1 MNLRFRLNLLITVIL
16 MIFLFSMGY
25 TIMKGSKESIQEGV
39 ESANRVTM
47 QLLDTVIISS
57 SQNPEWGYTH
67 DVLKKFLEDL
77 GHVRSS
83 DIYLYSL
90 QGEILYHSPPSK
102 YRADDPPPPRW
113 FKNSLTPK
121 EQIDIRPIRYGKL
134 IVKTNPSGA
143 IKESWAKMYYFLW
156 IAVIFF
162 ILLNIVVYWML
173 GFWLKPLETMIQAI
187 NKMDEGD
194 FAARLPSFKVPEF
207 ASIATNFNRMGN
219 SLQSKVRENQRLAL
233 IAQQTADAIV
243 IHDLQS
249 KISFWNAS
257 AEKIFGYTSAEILGK
272 SAYVLTSKEFEDEL
286 RKNFQLIHKGKNSH
300 NIETQRIKKNGE
312 MIDVAMSSSPLIDPI
327 TKEIIGNICSM
338 RDISEKKIAEE
349 SKLKLEENRK
359 FTQLIQSHIEEERRS
374 LARELHDE
382 LGQYVSAIKI
392 FAANISNKA
401 KKISPEIEKNAD
413 SVISAANQIYD
424 GMHSI
429 IKQLRPGSLD
439 NLGLAETLKDT
450 VNTWQKQYQDLKI
463 HLTIKG
469 NIDHLN
475 ETLNINI
482 YRIIQEA
489 MNNVLKHSKA
499 KTIKID
505 LILNKKGYLDLSFS
519 DDGLGMDLSKIDQ
532 TKNFGILGM
541 QERMQSLNG
550 SFELISKK
558 NMGTQILIS
567 VPILKKDMV

>member
-1 MNLRFRLNLLITVIL
+1 MNLRVRLNLLITVIL
-16 MIFLFSMGY
+16 LIFFVSMGY

-57 SQNPEWGYTH
+57 AQNPEWGYTH
-67 DVLKKFLEDL
+67 DVLKRFLEEL

-83 DIYLYSL
+83 DIYLYTL
-90 QGEILYHSPPSK
+90 QGELLYRSPPSK
-102 YRADDPPPPRW
+102 YRSDDSPPPKW
-113 FKNSLTPK
+113 FENSLKPK
-121 EQIDIRPIRYGKL
+121 EEIDSRTIRFGKL
-134 IVKTNPSGA
+134 IVKTNPTGA
-143 IKESWAKMYYFLW
+143 IRESWSKMHHFFW
-156 IAVIFF
+156 IAFIFF
-162 ILLNIVVYWML
+162 VFLNILVYWML
-173 GFWLKPLETMIQAI
+173 GFWLRPLKPMVDAI
-187 NKMDEGD
+187 NKMGEGD
-194 FAARLPSFKVPEF
+194 FSARLPNFNLPEF
-207 ASIATNFNRMGN
+207 AAIATNFNRMGN
-219 SLQSKVRENQRLAL
+219 SLQSNIRENQRLAL

-257 AEKIFGYTSAEILGK
+257 AEKIFGYTS
-272 SAYVLTSKEFEDEL
+272 KENEL
-286 RKNFQLIHKGKNSH
+286 RKNFQLIHKGKNIL

-312 MIDVAMSSSPLIDPI
+312 IVDVAISSSPLVDPI
-327 TKEIIGNICSM
+327 THEIIGDICSM

-359 FTQLIQSHIEEERRS
+359 FTQLIQSHIEDERRS

-392 FAANISNKA
+392 FASNISNKA
-401 KKISPEIEKNAD
+401 KKLSPEIEKNAD

-429 IKQLRPGSLD
+429 IKQLRPSSLD

-450 VNTWQKQYQDLKI
+450 VNTWQKQYQDLEI
-463 HLTIKG
+463 HLSIKG
-469 NIDHLN
+469 DLSHLN

-499 KTIKID
+499 KVIKIN
-505 LILNKKGYLDLSFS
+505 LVLNKKGLLELNFS
-519 DDGLGMDLSKIDQ
+519 DDGQGMDLKKVDQ

-541 QERMQSLNG
+541 QERIQSLNG

-558 NMGTQILIS
+558 NQGTQILIS
-567 VPILKKDMV
+567 VPT

>member
-1 MNLRFRLNLLITVIL
+1 MNLRVRLNLLITVIL
-16 MIFLFSMGY
+16 LIFLVSVGY

-57 SQNPEWGYTH
+57 AQNPEWGYTH
-67 DVLKKFLEDL
+67 DVLKKFLEEL

-83 DIYLYSL
+83 DIYLYTL
-90 QGEILYHSPPSK
+90 QGELLYRSPPSK
-102 YRADDPPPPRW
+102 YRSDDSPPPKW
-113 FKNSLTPK
+113 FENSLKPK
-121 EQIDIRPIRYGKL
+121 EQIDSRTIRFGKL
-134 IVKTNPSGA
+134 IVKTNPTGA
-143 IKESWAKMYYFLW
+143 VRESWAKMNHFFW
-156 IAVIFF
+156 IAFIFF
-162 ILLNIVVYWML
+162 IFLNILVYKML
-173 GFWLKPLETMIQAI
+173 GFWLRPLEPMVEAI
-187 NKMDEGD
+187 NKMGAGD
-194 FAARLPSFKVPEF
+194 LEARLPNFNLPEF
-207 ASIATNFNRMGN
+207 ATIATNFNRMGD
-219 SLQSKVRENQRLAL
+219 SLQASIRENQRLAL

-249 KISFWNAS
+249 NISFWNAS
-257 AEKIFGYTSAEILGK
+257 AEKIFGYSSKEILGK
-272 SAYVLTSKEFEDEL
+272 PAYILSSKLDEKDL
-286 RKNFQLIHKGKNSH
+286 KKSFQLIHQGKYIH

-312 MIDVAMSSSPLIDPI
+312 VVNVALSASPLKDPI
-327 TKEIIGNICSM
+327 TNKIIGDICSM

-359 FTQLIQSHIEEERRS
+359 LTQLIQSHIEDERRS

-401 KKISPEIEKNAD
+401 KKLSPEIEKNAE

-463 HLTIKG
+463 HLSITG
-469 NIDHLN
+469 DLHQLN

-499 KTIKID
+499 KSIEIH
-505 LILNKKGYLDLSFS
+505 LAINKKGFLELNFS
-519 DDGLGMDLSKIDQ
+519 DDGKGMDLKKIDK

-541 QERMQSLNG
+541 QERIQSLHG
-550 SFELISKK
+550 
-558 NMGTQILIS
+558 
-567 VPILKKDMV
+567 

>member
-1 MNLRFRLNLLITVIL
+1 MNLRVRLNLLITVIL
-16 MIFLFSMGY
+16 LIFFVSMGY

-57 SQNPEWGYTH
+57 AQNPEWGYTH
-67 DVLKKFLEDL
+67 DVLKKFLEEL

-83 DIYLYSL
+83 DIYLYTL
-90 QGEILYHSPPSK
+90 QGELLYRSPPSK
-102 YRADDPPPPRW
+102 YRSDDSPPPKW
-113 FKNSLTPK
+113 FENSLKPK
-121 EQIDIRPIRYGKL
+121 EQIDSRTIRFGKL
-134 IVKTNPSGA
+134 IVKTNPTGA
-143 IKESWAKMYYFLW
+143 IRESWAKMNHFFW
-156 IAVIFF
+156 IAFIFF
-162 ILLNIVVYWML
+162 IFLNILVYKML
-173 GFWLKPLETMIQAI
+173 GFWLRPLEPMVEAI
-187 NKMDEGD
+187 NKMGAGD
-194 FAARLPSFKVPEF
+194 FEARLPNFNLPEF
-207 ASIATNFNRMGN
+207 ATIATNFNRMGD
-219 SLQSKVRENQRLAL
+219 SLQASIRENQRLAL

-249 KISFWNAS
+249 NISFWNTS
-257 AEKIFGYTSAEILGK
+257 AEKIFGYSSKEILGK
-272 SAYVLTSKEFEDEL
+272 PAYILSSKADEKDL
-286 RKNFQLIHKGKNSH
+286 KKSFQLIHQGKYIH

-312 MIDVAMSSSPLIDPI
+312 VVNVALSASPLIDPI
-327 TKEIIGNICSM
+327 TNKIIGDICSM
-338 RDISEKKIAEE
+338 RDISEKKFAEE

-359 FTQLIQSHIEEERRS
+359 FTQLIQSHIEDERRS

-401 KKISPEIEKNAD
+401 KKLSPEIEKNAE

-463 HLTIKG
+463 HLSITG
-469 NIDHLN
+469 DLHQLN

-499 KTIKID
+499 KSIEIH
-505 LILNKKGYLDLSFS
+505 LAINKKGFLELNFS
-519 DDGLGMDLSKIDQ
+519 DDGKGMDLKKIDK

-541 QERMQSLNG
+541 QERIQSLHG

-558 NMGTQILIS
+558 NQGTQILIS
-567 VPILKKDMV
+567 IPTS

>member
-1 MNLRFRLNLLITVIL
+1 
-16 MIFLFSMGY
+16 
-25 TIMKGSKESIQEGV
+25 MKGSKESIQEGV

-57 SQNPEWGYTH
+57 AQNPEWGYTH
-67 DVLKKFLEDL
+67 DVLKRFLEEL

-83 DIYLYSL
+83 DIYLYTL
-90 QGEILYHSPPSK
+90 QGELLYRSPPSK
-102 YRADDPPPPRW
+102 YRSDDSPPPKW
-113 FKNSLTPK
+113 FENSLTPK
-121 EQIDIRPIRYGKL
+121 EQIDTRAIRFGKL
-134 IVKTNPSGA
+134 IVKTNPTGA
-143 IKESWAKMYYFLW
+143 IRESWSKMHHFFW
-156 IAVIFF
+156 IAFVFF
-162 ILLNIVVYWML
+162 VFLNILVYWML
-173 GFWLKPLETMIQAI
+173 GFWLRPLKPMVDAI
-187 NKMDEGD
+187 NKMGEGD
-194 FAARLPSFKVPEF
+194 FSARLPNFNLPEF
-207 ASIATNFNRMGN
+207 AAIATNFNRMGN
-219 SLQSKVRENQRLAL
+219 SLQSNIRENQRLAL

-249 KISFWNAS
+249 KISFWNTS
-257 AEKIFGYTSAEILGK
+257 AEKIFGYTSKEILGK
-272 SAYVLTSKEFEDEL
+272 SAYVLTAKAQESEL
-286 RKNFQLIHKGKNSH
+286 RKNFQLIHKGKNIH

-312 MIDVAMSSSPLIDPI
+312 IVDVAISSSPLVDPI
-327 TKEIIGNICSM
+327 TQEIIGDICSM

-359 FTQLIQSHIEEERRS
+359 FTQLIQSHIEDERRS

-392 FAANISNKA
+392 FASNISNKA
-401 KKISPEIEKNAD
+401 KNLSPEIEKNAD

-429 IKQLRPGSLD
+429 IKQLRPSALD

-450 VNTWQKQYQDLKI
+450 VNTWQKQYQDLEI
-463 HLTIKG
+463 HLSIKG
-469 NIDHLN
+469 DLSHLN

-499 KTIKID
+499 KVIKIN
-505 LILNKKGYLDLSFS
+505 LVLNKKGLLELNFS
-519 DDGLGMDLSKIDQ
+519 DDGQGMDFKKVDQ

-541 QERMQSLNG
+541 QERIQSLNG

-558 NMGTQILIS
+558 NQGTQILIS
-567 VPILKKDMV
+567 VPA

>member
-1 MNLRFRLNLLITVIL
+1 MNLRVRLNLLITVIL
-16 MIFLFSMGY
+16 LIFFVSIGY
-25 TIMKGSKESIQEGV
+25 AIMKGSKESIQEGV

-57 SQNPEWGYTH
+57 AQNPEWGYTH
-67 DVLKKFLEDL
+67 DVLKKFLEEL

-83 DIYLYSL
+83 DIYLYTL
-90 QGEILYHSPPSK
+90 QGDLLYRSPPSK
-102 YRADDPPPPRW
+102 YRSDDAPPPKW
-113 FKNSLTPK
+113 FEHSLAPK
-121 EQIDIRPIRYGKL
+121 EQIDTRVIRFGKL
-134 IVKTNPSGA
+134 IVKTNPTGA
-143 IKESWAKMYYFLW
+143 IKESWSKIYYFFW
-156 IAVIFF
+156 IAFIFF
-162 ILLNIVVYWML
+162 ILLNILVYWML
-173 GFWLKPLETMIQAI
+173 GFWLRPLAPMVEAI
-187 NKMDEGD
+187 NKMGEGN
-194 FAARLPSFKVPEF
+194 FEARLPNFNLPEF
-207 ASIATNFNRMGN
+207 AAIATNFNRMGD
-219 SLQSKVRENQRLAL
+219 SLQAKIRENQRLAL

-243 IHDLQS
+243 IHDLQA

-257 AEKIFGYTSAEILGK
+257 AEKIFGYSSNEILGK
-272 SAYVLTSKEFEDEL
+272 SAYVLTSKADENEL
-286 RKNFQLIHKGKNSH
+286 RKSFQLIHKGKNIH
-300 NIETQRIKKNGE
+300 NIEAQRIKKNGE
-312 MIDVAMSSSPLIDPI
+312 LVDVAISSSPLIDPI
-327 TKEIIGNICSM
+327 TNEIIGDIFSM

-359 FTQLIQSHIEEERRS
+359 FTQLIQSHIEDERRS

-392 FAANISNKA
+392 FASNISNKA
-401 KKISPEIEKNAD
+401 KKLSPEIEKNAE

-429 IKQLRPGSLD
+429 IKQLRPSSLD

-463 HLTIKG
+463 DLSIKG
-469 NIDHLN
+469 DLQHLN

-499 KTIKID
+499 KSIEISLT
-505 LILNKKGYLDLSFS
+505 LNKKGFLELNFS
-519 DDGLGMDLSKIDQ
+519 DDGKGMDLKKVDQ
-532 TKNFGILGM
+532 TKSFGILGM
-541 QERMQSLNG
+541 QERIQSLHG

-558 NMGTQILIS
+558 NQGTQILIS
-567 VPILKKDMV
+567 VPIS

>member
-1 MNLRFRLNLLITVIL
+1 MNLRVRLNLLITVIL
-16 MIFLFSMGY
+16 LIFFVSMGY

-57 SQNPEWGYTH
+57 AQNPEWGYTH
-67 DVLKKFLEDL
+67 DVLKRFLEEL

-83 DIYLYSL
+83 DIYLYTL
-90 QGEILYHSPPSK
+90 QGELLYRSPPSK
-102 YRADDPPPPRW
+102 YRSDDSPPPKW
-113 FKNSLTPK
+113 FENSLKPK
-121 EQIDIRPIRYGKL
+121 EEIDSRTIRFGKL
-134 IVKTNPSGA
+134 IVKTNPTGA
-143 IKESWAKMYYFLW
+143 IKESWSKMHHFFW
-156 IAVIFF
+156 IAFIFF
-162 ILLNIVVYWML
+162 VFLNILVYWML
-173 GFWLKPLETMIQAI
+173 GFWLRPLKPMVDAI
-187 NKMDEGD
+187 NKMGEGD
-194 FAARLPSFKVPEF
+194 FSARLPHFNLPEF
-207 ASIATNFNRMGN
+207 AAIATNFNRMGN
-219 SLQSKVRENQRLAL
+219 SLQSNIRENQRLAL

-257 AEKIFGYTSAEILGK
+257 AERIFGYTSKEILGK
-272 SAYVLTSKEFEDEL
+272 SAFVLTVKAYESEL
-286 RKNFQLIHKGKNSH
+286 RKNFQLIHKGKNIH

-312 MIDVAMSSSPLIDPI
+312 IIDVAISASPLVDPI
-327 TKEIIGNICSM
+327 TNEIIGDICSM

-359 FTQLIQSHIEEERRS
+359 FTQLIQSHIEDERRS

-392 FAANISNKA
+392 FASNISNKA
-401 KKISPEIEKNAD
+401 KKLSPEIAKNAD

-429 IKQLRPGSLD
+429 IKQLRPSSLD

-463 HLTIKG
+463 HLSIKG
-469 NIDHLN
+469 DLSHLN

-499 KTIKID
+499 KAVEIS
-505 LILNKKGYLDLSFS
+505 LVLNKKGLLELNFS
-519 DDGLGMDLSKIDQ
+519 DDGQGMDLKKVDQ

-541 QERMQSLNG
+541 QERIQSLNG
-550 SFELISKK
+550 SFELISKNK
-558 NMGTQILIS
+558 QGTQILIS
-567 VPILKKDMV
+567 VPT

>member
-1 MNLRFRLNLLITVIL
+1 MNLRVRLNLLITLIL
-16 MIFLFSMGY
+16 LIFFVSMGY
-25 TIMKGSKESIQEGV
+25 TIMKGSKESIHEGV

-57 SQNPEWGYTH
+57 AQNPEWGYTH
-67 DVLKKFLEDL
+67 EVLKRFLEEL

-83 DIYLYSL
+83 DIYLYTL
-90 QGEILYHSPPSK
+90 QGELLYRSPPSK
-102 YRADDPPPPRW
+102 YRSDDSPPPKW
-113 FKNSLTPK
+113 FENSLTPK
-121 EQIDIRPIRYGKL
+121 EQIDTRAIRFGKL
-134 IVKTNPSGA
+134 IVKTNPTGA
-143 IKESWAKMYYFLW
+143 IRESWSKMHHFFW
-156 IAVIFF
+156 IAFVFF
-162 ILLNIVVYWML
+162 VFLNILVYWML
-173 GFWLKPLETMIQAI
+173 GFWLRPLKPMVDAI
-187 NKMDEGD
+187 NKMGEGD
-194 FAARLPSFKVPEF
+194 FSARLPNFNLPEF
-207 ASIATNFNRMGN
+207 AAIATNFNRMGN
-219 SLQSKVRENQRLAL
+219 SLQSNIRENQRLAL

-249 KISFWNAS
+249 KISFCNAS
-257 AEKIFGYTSAEILGK
+257 AEKIFGYTSKEILGK
-272 SAYVLTSKEFEDEL
+272 SAYVLTAKAQESEL
-286 RKNFQLIHKGKNSH
+286 RKNFQLIHKGKNIH

-312 MIDVAMSSSPLIDPI
+312 IVDVAISSSPLVDPI
-327 TKEIIGNICSM
+327 THEIIGDICSM

-359 FTQLIQSHIEEERRS
+359 FTQLIQSHIEDERRS

-392 FAANISNKA
+392 FASNISNKA
-401 KKISPEIEKNAD
+401 KKLSPEIEKNAD

-429 IKQLRPGSLD
+429 IKQLRPSSLD

-450 VNTWQKQYQDLKI
+450 VNTWQKQYQDLEI
-463 HLTIKG
+463 HLSIKG
-469 NIDHLN
+469 DLSHLN

-499 KTIKID
+499 KAIKIN
-505 LILNKKGYLDLSFS
+505 LVLNKKGLLELNFS
-519 DDGLGMDLSKIDQ
+519 DDGQGMDLKKVDQ

-541 QERMQSLNG
+541 QERIQSLNG

-558 NMGTQILIS
+558 NQGTQILIS
-567 VPILKKDMV
+567 VPT

>member
-1 MNLRFRLNLLITVIL
+1 MNLRVRLNLLITLIL
-16 MIFLFSMGY
+16 LIFFVSMGY

-57 SQNPEWGYTH
+57 AQNPEWGYTH
-67 DVLKKFLEDL
+67 DVLKRFLEEL

-83 DIYLYSL
+83 DIYLYTL
-90 QGEILYHSPPSK
+90 QGELLYRSPPSK
-102 YRADDPPPPRW
+102 YRSDDSPPPKW
-113 FKNSLTPK
+113 FENSLTPK
-121 EQIDIRPIRYGKL
+121 EQIDTRAIRFGKL
-134 IVKTNPSGA
+134 IVKTNPTGA
-143 IKESWAKMYYFLW
+143 IRESWSKMHHFFW
-156 IAVIFF
+156 IAFVFF
-162 ILLNIVVYWML
+162 VFLNILVYWML
-173 GFWLKPLETMIQAI
+173 GFWLRPLKPMVDAI
-187 NKMDEGD
+187 NKMGEGD
-194 FAARLPSFKVPEF
+194 FSARLPNFNLPEF
-207 ASIATNFNRMGN
+207 AAIATNFNRMGN
-219 SLQSKVRENQRLAL
+219 SLQSNIRENQRLAL

-257 AEKIFGYTSAEILGK
+257 AEKIFGYTSKEILGK
-272 SAYVLTSKEFEDEL
+272 SAYVLAAKAQENEL
-286 RKNFQLIHKGKNSH
+286 RKNFQLIHKGKNIH

-312 MIDVAMSSSPLIDPI
+312 IVDVAISSSPLVDPI
-327 TKEIIGNICSM
+327 THEIIGDICSM

-359 FTQLIQSHIEEERRS
+359 FTQLIQSHIEDERRS

-392 FAANISNKA
+392 FASNISNKA
-401 KKISPEIEKNAD
+401 KKLSPEIEKNAD

-429 IKQLRPGSLD
+429 IKQLRPSSLD

-450 VNTWQKQYQDLKI
+450 VNTWQKQYQDLEI
-463 HLTIKG
+463 HLSIKG
-469 NIDHLN
+469 DLSHLN

-499 KTIKID
+499 KVIKIN
-505 LILNKKGYLDLSFS
+505 LGLNKKGLLELNFS
-519 DDGLGMDLSKIDQ
+519 DDGQGMDLKKVDQ

-541 QERMQSLNG
+541 QERIQSLNG

-558 NMGTQILIS
+558 NQGTQILIS
-567 VPILKKDMV
+567 VPT

>member
-1 MNLRFRLNLLITVIL
+1 
-16 MIFLFSMGY
+16 S
-25 TIMKGSKESIQEGV
+25 
-39 ESANRVTM
+39 
-47 QLLDTVIISS
+47 
-57 SQNPEWGYTH
+57 
-67 DVLKKFLEDL
+67 LK
-77 GHVRSS
+77 
-83 DIYLYSL
+83 
-90 QGEILYHSPPSK
+90 
-102 YRADDPPPPRW
+102 
-113 FKNSLTPK
+113 PK
-121 EQIDIRPIRYGKL
+121 EEIDSRTIRFGKL
-134 IVKTNPSGA
+134 IVKTNPTGA
-143 IKESWAKMYYFLW
+143 IRESWSKMHHFFW
-156 IAVIFF
+156 IAFIFF
-162 ILLNIVVYWML
+162 VFLNILVYWML
-173 GFWLKPLETMIQAI
+173 GFWLRPLKPMVDAI
-187 NKMDEGD
+187 NKMGEGD
-194 FAARLPSFKVPEF
+194 FSARLPHFNLPEF
-207 ASIATNFNRMGN
+207 AAIATNFNRMGN
-219 SLQSKVRENQRLAL
+219 SLQSNIRENQRLAL

-257 AEKIFGYTSAEILGK
+257 AERIFGYTSKEILGK
-272 SAYVLTSKEFEDEL
+272 SAFVLTVKAYESEL
-286 RKNFQLIHKGKNSH
+286 RKNFQLIHKGKNIH

-312 MIDVAMSSSPLIDPI
+312 IIDVAISASPLVDPI
-327 TKEIIGNICSM
+327 TNEIIGDICSM

-359 FTQLIQSHIEEERRS
+359 FTQLIQSHIEDERRS

-392 FAANISNKA
+392 FASNISNKA
-401 KKISPEIEKNAD
+401 KKLSPEIAKNAD

-429 IKQLRPGSLD
+429 IKQLRPSSLD

-463 HLTIKG
+463 HLSIKG
-469 NIDHLN
+469 DLSHLN

-499 KTIKID
+499 KVVEIS
-505 LILNKKGYLDLSFS
+505 LVLNKKGLLELNFS
-519 DDGLGMDLSKIDQ
+519 DDGQGMDLKKVDQ

-541 QERMQSLNG
+541 QERIQSLNG

-558 NMGTQILIS
+558 KQGTQILIS
-567 VPILKKDMV
+567 VPT

>member
-1 MNLRFRLNLLITVIL
+1 MNLRVRLNLLITVIL
-16 MIFLFSMGY
+16 LIFFVSMGY

-57 SQNPEWGYTH
+57 AQNPEWGYTH
-67 DVLKKFLEDL
+67 DVLKRFLEEL

-83 DIYLYSL
+83 DIYLYTL
-90 QGEILYHSPPSK
+90 QGELLYRSPPSK
-102 YRADDPPPPRW
+102 YRSDDSPPPKW
-113 FKNSLTPK
+113 FENSLKPK
-121 EQIDIRPIRYGKL
+121 EEIDSRTIRFGKL
-134 IVKTNPSGA
+134 IVKTNPTGA
-143 IKESWAKMYYFLW
+143 IRESWSKMHHFFW
-156 IAVIFF
+156 IAFIFF
-162 ILLNIVVYWML
+162 VFLNILVYWML
-173 GFWLKPLETMIQAI
+173 GFWLRPLKPMVDAI
-187 NKMDEGD
+187 NKMGEGD
-194 FAARLPSFKVPEF
+194 FSARLPNFNLPEF
-207 ASIATNFNRMGN
+207 AAIATNFNRMGN
-219 SLQSKVRENQRLAL
+219 SLQSNIRENQRLAL

-257 AEKIFGYTSAEILGK
+257 AEKIFGYTSKEILGK
-272 SAYVLTSKEFEDEL
+272 SAYVLAAKAQENEL
-286 RKNFQLIHKGKNSH
+286 RKNFQLIHKGKNIH

-312 MIDVAMSSSPLIDPI
+312 IVDVAISSSPLVDPI
-327 TKEIIGNICSM
+327 THEIIGDICSM

-359 FTQLIQSHIEEERRS
+359 FTQLIQSHIEDERRS

-392 FAANISNKA
+392 FASNISNKA
-401 KKISPEIEKNAD
+401 KKLSPEIEKNAD

-429 IKQLRPGSLD
+429 IKQLRPSSLD

-450 VNTWQKQYQDLKI
+450 VNTWQKQYQDLEI
-463 HLTIKG
+463 HLSIKG
-469 NIDHLN
+469 DLSHLN

-499 KTIKID
+499 KVIKIN
-505 LILNKKGYLDLSFS
+505 LVLNKKGLLELNFS
-519 DDGLGMDLSKIDQ
+519 DDGQGMDLKKVDQ

-541 QERMQSLNG
+541 QERIQSLNG

-558 NMGTQILIS
+558 NQGTQILIS
-567 VPILKKDMV
+567 VPT

>member
-1 MNLRFRLNLLITVIL
+1 MNLRVRLNLLITVIL
-16 MIFLFSMGY
+16 LIFFVSMGY

-57 SQNPEWGYTH
+57 AQNPEWGYTH
-67 DVLKKFLEDL
+67 EVLKRFLEEL

-83 DIYLYSL
+83 DIYLYTL
-90 QGEILYHSPPSK
+90 QGELLYRSPPSK
-102 YRADDPPPPRW
+102 YRSDDSPPPKW
-113 FKNSLTPK
+113 FENSLTPK
-121 EQIDIRPIRYGKL
+121 EQIDTRAIRFGKL
-134 IVKTNPSGA
+134 IVKTNPTGA
-143 IKESWAKMYYFLW
+143 IRESWSKMHHFFW
-156 IAVIFF
+156 IAFVFF
-162 ILLNIVVYWML
+162 VFLNILVYWML
-173 GFWLKPLETMIQAI
+173 GFWLRPLKPMVDAI
-187 NKMDEGD
+187 NKMGEGD
-194 FAARLPSFKVPEF
+194 FSARLPNFNLPEF
-207 ASIATNFNRMGN
+207 AAIATNFNRMGN
-219 SLQSKVRENQRLAL
+219 SLQSNIRENQRLAL

-257 AEKIFGYTSAEILGK
+257 AEKIFGYKSKEILGK
-272 SAYVLTSKEFEDEL
+272 SAYVLTAKAQESEL
-286 RKNFQLIHKGKNSH
+286 RKNFQLIHKGKNIH

-312 MIDVAMSSSPLIDPI
+312 IVDVAISSSPLVDPI
-327 TKEIIGNICSM
+327 THEIIGDICSM

-359 FTQLIQSHIEEERRS
+359 FTQLIQSHIDDERRS

-392 FAANISNKA
+392 FASNISNKA
-401 KKISPEIEKNAD
+401 KKLSPEIEKNAD

-429 IKQLRPGSLD
+429 IKQLRPSSLD

-450 VNTWQKQYQDLKI
+450 VNTWQKQYQDLEI
-463 HLTIKG
+463 HLSIKG
-469 NIDHLN
+469 DLSHLN

-499 KTIKID
+499 KVIKIN
-505 LILNKKGYLDLSFS
+505 LILNKKGLLELNFS
-519 DDGLGMDLSKIDQ
+519 DDGQGMDLKKVDQ

-541 QERMQSLNG
+541 QERIQSLNG

-558 NMGTQILIS
+558 NQGTQILIS
-567 VPILKKDMV
+567 VPT

>member
-1 MNLRFRLNLLITVIL
+1 MNLRVRLNLLITVIL
-16 MIFLFSMGY
+16 LIFFVSMGF
-25 TIMKGSKESIQEGV
+25 TLMKGSKESIQEGV

-57 SQNPEWGYTH
+57 AQNPEWGYTH
-67 DVLKKFLEDL
+67 DVLKRFLEEL

-90 QGEILYHSPPSK
+90 QGELLYRSPPSK
-102 YRADDPPPPRW
+102 YRSDDVPPPNW
-113 FKNSLTPK
+113 FTNSLTPK
-121 EQIDIRPIRYGKL
+121 EEISTRTIRFGKL
-134 IVKTNPSGA
+134 IVKTNPTGA
-143 IKESWAKMYYFLW
+143 IRESWSKMHHFFW
-156 IAVIFF
+156 IAFIFF
-162 ILLNIVVYWML
+162 IFLNILVYRML
-173 GFWLKPLETMIQAI
+173 GYWLRPLKPMVEAI
-187 NKMDEGD
+187 NKMGEGD
-194 FAARLPSFKVPEF
+194 LSARLPNFNLPEF
-207 ASIATNFNRMGN
+207 AAIATNFNRMGS
-219 SLQSKVRENQRLAL
+219 SLQSNIRENQRLAL

-257 AEKIFGYTSAEILGK
+257 AERIFGYSSKEILGK
-272 SAYVLTSKEFEDEL
+272 SAYALTSKVQEKEL
-286 RKNFQLIHKGKNSH
+286 RRNFQLIHKGKNIH
-300 NIETQRIKKNGE
+300 NVETQRIKKNGDVV
-312 MIDVAMSSSPLIDPI
+312 DVAISSSPLIDPI
-327 TKEIIGNICSM
+327 TKKIIGDICSM

-359 FTQLIQSHIEEERRS
+359 FTQLIQSHIEDERRS

-392 FAANISNKA
+392 FASNISNKA

-429 IKQLRPGSLD
+429 IKQLRPSSLD

-450 VNTWQKQYQDLKI
+450 VNTWQKQYPNLTI
-463 HLTIKG
+463 HLTISG
-469 NIDHLN
+469 DLSHLN

-499 KTIKID
+499 KVIEIS
-505 LILNKKGYLDLSFS
+505 LVLNKKRFLELNFN
-519 DDGLGMDLSKIDQ
+519 DDGQGMDLKKVDQ

-541 QERMQSLNG
+541 QERIQSLNG
-550 SFELISKK
+550 SFKLISNK
-558 NMGTQILIS
+558 NKGTQIVIS
-567 VPILKKDMV
+567 VPI

>member
-1 MNLRFRLNLLITVIL
+1 
-16 MIFLFSMGY
+16 
-25 TIMKGSKESIQEGV
+25 
-39 ESANRVTM
+39 
-47 QLLDTVIISS
+47 
-57 SQNPEWGYTH
+57 
-67 DVLKKFLEDL
+67 L

-83 DIYLYSL
+83 DIYLYTL
-90 QGEILYHSPPSK
+90 QGELLYRSPPSK
-102 YRADDPPPPRW
+102 YRSDDSPPPKW
-113 FKNSLTPK
+113 FENSLKPK
-121 EQIDIRPIRYGKL
+121 EQIDSRTIRFGKL
-134 IVKTNPSGA
+134 IVKTNPTGA
-143 IKESWAKMYYFLW
+143 IRESWAKMNHFFW
-156 IAVIFF
+156 IAFIFF
-162 ILLNIVVYWML
+162 IFLNILVYKML
-173 GFWLKPLETMIQAI
+173 GFWLRPLEPMVEAI
-187 NKMDEGD
+187 NKMGAGD
-194 FAARLPSFKVPEF
+194 FEARLPNFNLPEF
-207 ASIATNFNRMGN
+207 ATIATNFNRMGD
-219 SLQSKVRENQRLAL
+219 SLQASIRENQRLAL

-249 KISFWNAS
+249 NISFWNAS
-257 AEKIFGYTSAEILGK
+257 AKKIFGYSSKEILGK
-272 SAYVLTSKEFEDEL
+272 PAYILSSKADEKDL
-286 RKNFQLIHKGKNSH
+286 KKSFQLIHQGKYIH

-312 MIDVAMSSSPLIDPI
+312 VVNVALSASPLIDPI
-327 TKEIIGNICSM
+327 TNKIIGDICSM
-338 RDISEKKIAEE
+338 RDISEKKFAEE

-359 FTQLIQSHIEEERRS
+359 FTQLIQSHIEDERRS

-401 KKISPEIEKNAD
+401 KKLSPEIEKNAE

-463 HLTIKG
+463 HLSITG
-469 NIDHLN
+469 DLHQLN

-499 KTIKID
+499 KSIEIH
-505 LILNKKGYLDLSFS
+505 LAINKKGFLELNFS
-519 DDGLGMDLSKIDQ
+519 DDGKGMDLKKIDK

-541 QERMQSLNG
+541 QERIQSLHG

-558 NMGTQILIS
+558 NQGTQILIS
-567 VPILKKDMV
+567 IPTS

>member
-1 MNLRFRLNLLITVIL
+1 MNLRVRLNLLITVIL
-16 MIFLFSMGY
+16 LIFFVSMGY

-57 SQNPEWGYTH
+57 AQNPEWGYTH
-67 DVLKKFLEDL
+67 DVLKKFLEEL

-83 DIYLYSL
+83 DIYLYTL
-90 QGEILYHSPPSK
+90 QGELLYRSPPSK
-102 YRADDPPPPRW
+102 YRSDDSPPPKW
-113 FKNSLTPK
+113 FENSLTPK
-121 EQIDIRPIRYGKL
+121 EQIDTRAIRFGKL
-134 IVKTNPSGA
+134 IVKTNPTGA
-143 IKESWAKMYYFLW
+143 IRESWSKMHHFFW
-156 IAVIFF
+156 IAFVFF
-162 ILLNIVVYWML
+162 VFLNILVYWML
-173 GFWLKPLETMIQAI
+173 GFWLRPLKPMVDAI
-187 NKMDEGD
+187 NKMGEGD
-194 FAARLPSFKVPEF
+194 FSARLPNFNLPEF
-207 ASIATNFNRMGN
+207 AAIATNFNRMGN
-219 SLQSKVRENQRLAL
+219 SLQSSIRENQRLAL

-257 AEKIFGYTSAEILGK
+257 AEKIFGYASIEILGK
-272 SAYVLTSKEFEDEL
+272 SAYVLTPKAQESEL
-286 RKNFQLIHKGKNSH
+286 RKNFQLIHKGKNIH

-312 MIDVAMSSSPLIDPI
+312 VIDVAISSSPLVDPI
-327 TKEIIGNICSM
+327 TNEIIGDICSM

-359 FTQLIQSHIEEERRS
+359 FTQLIQSHIEDERRS

-392 FAANISNKA
+392 FASNISNKA
-401 KKISPEIEKNAD
+401 KKLSPDIEKNAD

-429 IKQLRPGSLD
+429 IKQLRPSSLD

-463 HLTIKG
+463 HLSIKG
-469 NIDHLN
+469 DLSHLN

-499 KTIKID
+499 KVIEID
-505 LILNKKGYLDLSFS
+505 LVLNKRGLLELNFK
-519 DDGLGMDLSKIDQ
+519 DDGQGMDFKKVDQ

-541 QERMQSLNG
+541 QERIQSLNG

-558 NMGTQILIS
+558 NQGTQIFIT
-567 VPILKKDMV
+567 VPT

>member
-1 MNLRFRLNLLITVIL
+1 
-16 MIFLFSMGY
+16 MGF
-25 TIMKGSKESIQEGV
+25 TLMKGSKESIQEGV

-57 SQNPEWGYTH
+57 AQNPEWGYTH
-67 DVLKKFLEDL
+67 DVLKRFLEEL

-90 QGEILYHSPPSK
+90 QGELLYRSPPSK
-102 YRADDPPPPRW
+102 YRSDDVPPPNW
-113 FKNSLTPK
+113 FTNSLTPK
-121 EQIDIRPIRYGKL
+121 EEISTRTIRFGKL
-134 IVKTNPSGA
+134 IVKTNPTGA
-143 IKESWAKMYYFLW
+143 IRESWSKMHHFFW
-156 IAVIFF
+156 IAFIFF
-162 ILLNIVVYWML
+162 IFLNILVYRML
-173 GFWLKPLETMIQAI
+173 GYWLRPLKPMVEAI
-187 NKMDEGD
+187 NKMGEGD
-194 FAARLPSFKVPEF
+194 LSARLPNFNLPEF
-207 ASIATNFNRMGN
+207 AAIATNFNRMGS
-219 SLQSKVRENQRLAL
+219 SLQSNIRENQRLAL

-257 AEKIFGYTSAEILGK
+257 AERIFGYSSKEILGK
-272 SAYVLTSKEFEDEL
+272 SAYALTSKVQEKEL
-286 RKNFQLIHKGKNSH
+286 RRNFQLIHKGKNIH
-300 NIETQRIKKNGE
+300 NVETQRIKKNGDVV
-312 MIDVAMSSSPLIDPI
+312 DVAISSSPLIDPI
-327 TKEIIGNICSM
+327 TKKIIGDICSM

-359 FTQLIQSHIEEERRS
+359 FTQLIQSHIEDERRS

-392 FAANISNKA
+392 FASNISNKA

-429 IKQLRPGSLD
+429 IKQLRPSSLD

-450 VNTWQKQYQDLKI
+450 VNTWQKQYPNLTI
-463 HLTIKG
+463 HLTISG
-469 NIDHLN
+469 DLSHLN

-499 KTIKID
+499 KVIEIS
-505 LILNKKGYLDLSFS
+505 LVLNKKRFLELNFN
-519 DDGLGMDLSKIDQ
+519 DDGQGMDLKKVDQ

-541 QERMQSLNG
+541 QERIQSLNG
-550 SFELISKK
+550 SFKLISNK
-558 NMGTQILIS
+558 NKGTQIVIS
-567 VPILKKDMV
+567 VPI

>member
-1 MNLRFRLNLLITVIL
+1 MNLRVRLNLLITVIL
-16 MIFLFSMGY
+16 LIFFVSMGY

-57 SQNPEWGYTH
+57 AQNPEWGYTH
-67 DVLKKFLEDL
+67 DVLKRFLEEL

-83 DIYLYSL
+83 DIYLYTL
-90 QGEILYHSPPSK
+90 QGELLYRSPPSK
-102 YRADDPPPPRW
+102 YRSDDSPPPKW
-113 FKNSLTPK
+113 FENSLKPK
-121 EQIDIRPIRYGKL
+121 EEIDSRTIRFGKL
-134 IVKTNPSGA
+134 IVKTNPTGA
-143 IKESWAKMYYFLW
+143 IRESWSKMHHFFW
-156 IAVIFF
+156 IAFIFF
-162 ILLNIVVYWML
+162 VFLNILVYWML
-173 GFWLKPLETMIQAI
+173 GFWLRPLKPMVDAI
-187 NKMDEGD
+187 NKMGEGD
-194 FAARLPSFKVPEF
+194 FSARLPNFNLPEF
-207 ASIATNFNRMGN
+207 AAIATNFNRMGN
-219 SLQSKVRENQRLAL
+219 SLQSNIRENQRLAL

-257 AEKIFGYTSAEILGK
+257 AEKIFGYTSKEILGK
-272 SAYVLTSKEFEDEL
+272 SAYVLAAKAQENEL
-286 RKNFQLIHKGKNSH
+286 IKNFQLIHKGKNIH

-312 MIDVAMSSSPLIDPI
+312 IVDVAISSSPLVDPI
-327 TKEIIGNICSM
+327 THEIIGDICSM

-359 FTQLIQSHIEEERRS
+359 FTQLIQSHIEDERRS

-392 FAANISNKA
+392 FASNISNKA
-401 KKISPEIEKNAD
+401 KKLSPEIEKNAD

-429 IKQLRPGSLD
+429 IKQLRPSSLD

-450 VNTWQKQYQDLKI
+450 VNTWQKQYQDLEI
-463 HLTIKG
+463 HLSIKG
-469 NIDHLN
+469 DLSHLN

-499 KTIKID
+499 KVIKIN
-505 LILNKKGYLDLSFS
+505 LVLNKKGLLELNFS
-519 DDGLGMDLSKIDQ
+519 DDGQGMDLKKVDQ

-541 QERMQSLNG
+541 QERIQSLNG

-558 NMGTQILIS
+558 NQGTQILIS
-567 VPILKKDMV
+567 VPT

>member
-1 MNLRFRLNLLITVIL
+1 MNLRVRLNLLITVIL
-16 MIFLFSMGY
+16 LIFFVSMGY

-57 SQNPEWGYTH
+57 AQNPEWGYTH
-67 DVLKKFLEDL
+67 EVLKRFLEEL

-83 DIYLYSL
+83 DIYLYTL
-90 QGEILYHSPPSK
+90 QGELLYRSPPSK
-102 YRADDPPPPRW
+102 YRSDDSPPPKW
-113 FKNSLTPK
+113 FENSLTPK
-121 EQIDIRPIRYGKL
+121 EQIDTRAIRFGKL
-134 IVKTNPSGA
+134 IVKTNPTGA
-143 IKESWAKMYYFLW
+143 IRESWSKMHHFFW
-156 IAVIFF
+156 IAFVFF
-162 ILLNIVVYWML
+162 VFLNILVYWML
-173 GFWLKPLETMIQAI
+173 GFWLRPLKPMVDAI
-187 NKMDEGD
+187 NKMGEGD
-194 FAARLPSFKVPEF
+194 FSARLPNFNLPEF
-207 ASIATNFNRMGN
+207 AAIATNFNRMGN
-219 SLQSKVRENQRLAL
+219 SLQSNIRENQRLAL

-257 AEKIFGYTSAEILGK
+257 AEKIFGYKSKEILGK
-272 SAYVLTSKEFEDEL
+272 SAYVLTAKAQESEL
-286 RKNFQLIHKGKNSH
+286 RKNFQLIHKGKNIH

-312 MIDVAMSSSPLIDPI
+312 IVDVAISSSPLVDPI
-327 TKEIIGNICSM
+327 THEIIGDICSM

-359 FTQLIQSHIEEERRS
+359 FTQLIQSHIEDERRS

-392 FAANISNKA
+392 FASNISNKA
-401 KKISPEIEKNAD
+401 KKLSPEIEKNAD

-429 IKQLRPGSLD
+429 IKQLRPSSLD

-450 VNTWQKQYQDLKI
+450 VNTWQKQYQDLEI
-463 HLTIKG
+463 HLSIKG
-469 NIDHLN
+469 DLSHLN

-499 KTIKID
+499 KVIKIN
-505 LILNKKGYLDLSFS
+505 LILNKKGLLELNFS
-519 DDGLGMDLSKIDQ
+519 DDGQGMDLKKVDQ

-541 QERMQSLNG
+541 QERIQSLNG

-558 NMGTQILIS
+558 NQGTQILIS
-567 VPILKKDMV
+567 VPT

>member
-1 MNLRFRLNLLITVIL
+1 MNLRVRLNLLITAIL
-16 MIFLFSMGY
+16 LIFFVSMGY

-67 DVLKKFLEDL
+67 DVLKRFLEEL

-83 DIYLYSL
+83 NIYLYTL
-90 QGEILYHSPPSK
+90 QGELLYASPLSK
-102 YRADDPPPPRW
+102 YRINDPPPPKW
-113 FKNSLTPK
+113 FESSLAPK
-121 EQIDIRPIRYGKL
+121 EVIDTRTVRFGKL
-134 IVKTNPSGA
+134 IVKTNPTGA
-143 IKESWAKMYYFLW
+143 IKESWAKMKHFFL
-156 IAVIFF
+156 ITCVFF
-162 ILLNIVVYWML
+162 VLLNILVYWML
-173 GFWLKPLETMIQAI
+173 GFWLRPLEPMVEAI
-187 NKMDEGD
+187 TKMGEGD
-194 FAARLPSFKVPEF
+194 FEARLPDFNLPEF
-207 ASIATNFNRMGN
+207 AVIAKNFNRMGD
-219 SLQSKVRENQRLAL
+219 SLQAKVRENQRLAL

-257 AEKIFGYTSAEILGK
+257 AEKIFGYSPKEILGK
-272 SAYVLTSKEFEDEL
+272 SAY
-286 RKNFQLIHKGKNSH
+286 H
-300 NIETQRIKKNGE
+300 
-312 MIDVAMSSSPLIDPI
+312 
-327 TKEIIGNICSM
+327 EIIGDICSM

-359 FTQLIQSHIEEERRS
+359 FTQLIQSHIEDERRS

-392 FAANISNKA
+392 FASNISNKA
-401 KKISPEIEKNAD
+401 KKLSPEIEKNAD

-439 NLGLAETLKDT
+439 NLGLAETIKDT
-450 VNTWQKQYQDLKI
+450 VNTWQKQYEHLKI
-463 HLTIKG
+463 HLLIKG
-469 NIDHLN
+469 DLNHLN

-489 MNNVLKHSKA
+489 MNNALKHSKA
-499 KTIKID
+499 KAININ
-505 LILNKKGYLDLSFS
+505 LVLNKKGFLELNFS
-519 DDGLGMDLSKIDQ
+519 DDGQGMDLKKVDQ

-541 QERMQSLNG
+541 QERIQSLNG

-558 NMGTQILIS
+558 NQGTQILIS
-567 VPILKKDMV
+567 VPT

>member
-1 MNLRFRLNLLITVIL
+1 
-16 MIFLFSMGY
+16 MGY

-57 SQNPEWGYTH
+57 AQNPEWGYTH
-67 DVLKKFLEDL
+67 DVLKRFLEEL

-83 DIYLYSL
+83 DIYLYTL
-90 QGEILYHSPPSK
+90 QGELLYRSPPSK
-102 YRADDPPPPRW
+102 YRSDDSPPPKW
-113 FKNSLTPK
+113 FENSLTPK
-121 EQIDIRPIRYGKL
+121 EQIDTRAIRFGKL
-134 IVKTNPSGA
+134 IVKTNPTGA
-143 IKESWAKMYYFLW
+143 IRESWSKMHHFFW
-156 IAVIFF
+156 IAFVFF
-162 ILLNIVVYWML
+162 VFLNILVYWML
-173 GFWLKPLETMIQAI
+173 GFWLRPLKPMVDAI
-187 NKMDEGD
+187 NKMGEGD
-194 FAARLPSFKVPEF
+194 FSARLPNFNLPEF
-207 ASIATNFNRMGN
+207 AAIATNFNRMGN
-219 SLQSKVRENQRLAL
+219 SLQSNIRENQRLAL

-249 KISFWNAS
+249 KISFWNTS
-257 AEKIFGYTSAEILGK
+257 AEKIFGYTSKEILGK
-272 SAYVLTSKEFEDEL
+272 SAYILTAKAQESEL
-286 RKNFQLIHKGKNSH
+286 RKNFQLIHKGKNIH

-312 MIDVAMSSSPLIDPI
+312 IVDVAISSSPLVDPI
-327 TKEIIGNICSM
+327 TQEIIGDICSM

-359 FTQLIQSHIEEERRS
+359 FTQLIQSHIEDERRS

-392 FAANISNKA
+392 FASNISNKA
-401 KKISPEIEKNAD
+401 KNLSPEIEKNAD

-429 IKQLRPGSLD
+429 IKQLRPSALD

-450 VNTWQKQYQDLKI
+450 VNTWQKQYQDLEI
-463 HLTIKG
+463 HLSIKG
-469 NIDHLN
+469 DLSHLN

-499 KTIKID
+499 KVIKIN
-505 LILNKKGYLDLSFS
+505 LVLNKKGLLELNFS
-519 DDGLGMDLSKIDQ
+519 DDGQGMDLKNVDQ

-541 QERMQSLNG
+541 QERIQSLNG

-558 NMGTQILIS
+558 NQGTQILIS
-567 VPILKKDMV
+567 VPA

>member
-1 MNLRFRLNLLITVIL
+1 MNLRVRLNLLITVIL
-16 MIFLFSMGY
+16 LIFLVSMGY

-57 SQNPEWGYTH
+57 AQNPEWGYTH
-67 DVLKKFLEDL
+67 DVLKKFLEEL

-83 DIYLYSL
+83 DIYLYTL
-90 QGEILYHSPPSK
+90 QGELLYRSPPSK
-102 YRADDPPPPRW
+102 YRSDDSPPPKW
-113 FKNSLTPK
+113 FENSLKPK
-121 EQIDIRPIRYGKL
+121 EQIDSRTIRFGKL
-134 IVKTNPSGA
+134 IVKTNPTGA
-143 IKESWAKMYYFLW
+143 IRESWAKMNHFFW
-156 IAVIFF
+156 IAFIFF
-162 ILLNIVVYWML
+162 IFLNILVYKML
-173 GFWLKPLETMIQAI
+173 GFWLRPLEPMVEAI
-187 NKMDEGD
+187 NKMGAGD
-194 FAARLPSFKVPEF
+194 FEARLPNFNLPEF
-207 ASIATNFNRMGN
+207 ATIATNFNRMGD
-219 SLQSKVRENQRLAL
+219 SLQASIRENQRLAL

-249 KISFWNAS
+249 NISFWNAS
-257 AEKIFGYTSAEILGK
+257 AEKIFGYSSKEILGK
-272 SAYVLTSKEFEDEL
+272 PAYILSSKADEKDL
-286 RKNFQLIHKGKNSH
+286 KKSFQLIHQGKYIH

-312 MIDVAMSSSPLIDPI
+312 VVNVALSASPLIDPI
-327 TKEIIGNICSM
+327 TNKIIGDICSM
-338 RDISEKKIAEE
+338 RDISEKKFAEE

-359 FTQLIQSHIEEERRS
+359 FTQLIQSHIEDERRS

-401 KKISPEIEKNAD
+401 KKLSPEIEKNAE

-463 HLTIKG
+463 HLSITG
-469 NIDHLN
+469 DPHQLN

-499 KTIKID
+499 KSIEIH
-505 LILNKKGYLDLSFS
+505 LAINKKGFLELNFS
-519 DDGLGMDLSKIDQ
+519 DDGKGMDLKKIDK

-541 QERMQSLNG
+541 QERIQSLHG

-558 NMGTQILIS
+558 NQGTQILIS
-567 VPILKKDMV
+567 IPTS

>member
-1 MNLRFRLNLLITVIL
+1 MNLRVRLNLLITVIL
-16 MIFLFSMGY
+16 LIFFVSMGY

-57 SQNPEWGYTH
+57 AQNPEWGYTH
-67 DVLKKFLEDL
+67 DVLKRFLEEL

-83 DIYLYSL
+83 DIYLYTL
-90 QGEILYHSPPSK
+90 QGELLYRSPPSK
-102 YRADDPPPPRW
+102 YRSDDSPPPKW
-113 FKNSLTPK
+113 FENSLTPK
-121 EQIDIRPIRYGKL
+121 EQIDTRAIRFGKL
-134 IVKTNPSGA
+134 IVKTNPTGA
-143 IKESWAKMYYFLW
+143 IRESWSKMHHFFW
-156 IAVIFF
+156 IAFVFF
-162 ILLNIVVYWML
+162 VFLNILVYWML
-173 GFWLKPLETMIQAI
+173 GFWLRPLKPMVDAI
-187 NKMDEGD
+187 NKMGEGD
-194 FAARLPSFKVPEF
+194 FSARLPNFNLPEF
-207 ASIATNFNRMGN
+207 AAIATNFNRMGN
-219 SLQSKVRENQRLAL
+219 SLQSNIRENQRLAL

-249 KISFWNAS
+249 KISFWNTS
-257 AEKIFGYTSAEILGK
+257 AEKIFGYTSKEILGK
-272 SAYVLTSKEFEDEL
+272 SAYVLTAKAQESEL
-286 RKNFQLIHKGKNSH
+286 RKNFQLIHKGKNIH

-312 MIDVAMSSSPLIDPI
+312 IVDVAISSSPLVDPI
-327 TKEIIGNICSM
+327 TQEIIGDICSM

-359 FTQLIQSHIEEERRS
+359 FTQLIQSHIEDERRS

-392 FAANISNKA
+392 FASNISNKA
-401 KKISPEIEKNAD
+401 KNLSPEIEKNAD

-429 IKQLRPGSLD
+429 IKQLRPSALD

-450 VNTWQKQYQDLKI
+450 VNTWQKQYQDLEI
-463 HLTIKG
+463 HLSIKG
-469 NIDHLN
+469 DLSHLN

-499 KTIKID
+499 KVIKIN
-505 LILNKKGYLDLSFS
+505 LVLNKKGLLELNFS
-519 DDGLGMDLSKIDQ
+519 DDGQGMDLKKVDQ

-541 QERMQSLNG
+541 QERIQSLNG

-558 NMGTQILIS
+558 NQGTQILIS
-567 VPILKKDMV
+567 VPA

>member
-1 MNLRFRLNLLITVIL
+1 MNLRVRLNLLITVIL
-16 MIFLFSMGY
+16 LIFLVSVGY

-57 SQNPEWGYTH
+57 AQNPEWGYTH
-67 DVLKKFLEDL
+67 DVLKKFLEEL

-83 DIYLYSL
+83 DIYLYTL
-90 QGEILYHSPPSK
+90 QGELLYRSPPSK
-102 YRADDPPPPRW
+102 YRSDDSPPPKW
-113 FKNSLTPK
+113 FENSLKPK
-121 EQIDIRPIRYGKL
+121 EQIDSRTIRFGKL
-134 IVKTNPSGA
+134 IVKTNPTGA
-143 IKESWAKMYYFLW
+143 VRESWAKMNHFFW
-156 IAVIFF
+156 IAFIFF
-162 ILLNIVVYWML
+162 IFLNILVYKML
-173 GFWLKPLETMIQAI
+173 GFWLRPLEPMVEAI
-187 NKMDEGD
+187 NKMGAGD
-194 FAARLPSFKVPEF
+194 LEARLPNFNLPEF
-207 ASIATNFNRMGN
+207 ATIATNFNRMGD
-219 SLQSKVRENQRLAL
+219 SLQASIRENQRLAL

-249 KISFWNAS
+249 NISFWNAS
-257 AEKIFGYTSAEILGK
+257 AEKIFGYSSKEILGK
-272 SAYVLTSKEFEDEL
+272 PAYILSSKLDEKDL
-286 RKNFQLIHKGKNSH
+286 KKSFQLIHQGKYIH

-312 MIDVAMSSSPLIDPI
+312 VVNVALSASPLKDPI
-327 TKEIIGNICSM
+327 TNKIIGDICSM

-359 FTQLIQSHIEEERRS
+359 LTQLIQSHIEDERRS

-401 KKISPEIEKNAD
+401 KKLSPEIEKNAE

-463 HLTIKG
+463 HLSITG
-469 NIDHLN
+469 DLHQLN

-499 KTIKID
+499 KSIEIH
-505 LILNKKGYLDLSFS
+505 LAINKKGFLELNFS
-519 DDGLGMDLSKIDQ
+519 DDGKGMDLKKIDK

-541 QERMQSLNG
+541 QERIQSLHG

-558 NMGTQILIS
+558 NQGTQILIS
-567 VPILKKDMV
+567 IPTS

>member
-1 MNLRFRLNLLITVIL
+1 MNLRVRLNLLITLIL
-16 MIFLFSMGY
+16 LIFFVSMGY

-57 SQNPEWGYTH
+57 AQNPEWGYTH
-67 DVLKKFLEDL
+67 DVLKRFLEEL

-83 DIYLYSL
+83 DIYLYTL
-90 QGEILYHSPPSK
+90 QGELLYRSPPSK
-102 YRADDPPPPRW
+102 YRSDDSPPPKW
-113 FKNSLTPK
+113 FENSLTPK
-121 EQIDIRPIRYGKL
+121 EQIDTRAIRFGKL
-134 IVKTNPSGA
+134 IVKTNPTGA
-143 IKESWAKMYYFLW
+143 IRESWSKMHHFFW
-156 IAVIFF
+156 IAFVFF
-162 ILLNIVVYWML
+162 VFLNILVYWML
-173 GFWLKPLETMIQAI
+173 GFWLRPLKPMVDAI
-187 NKMDEGD
+187 NKMGEGD
-194 FAARLPSFKVPEF
+194 FSARLPNFNLPEF
-207 ASIATNFNRMGN
+207 AAIATNFNRMGN
-219 SLQSKVRENQRLAL
+219 SLQSNIRENQRLAL

-257 AEKIFGYTSAEILGK
+257 AEKIFGYTSKEILGK
-272 SAYVLTSKEFEDEL
+272 SAYVLAAKAQENEL
-286 RKNFQLIHKGKNSH
+286 RKNFQLIHKGKNIH

-312 MIDVAMSSSPLIDPI
+312 IVDVAISSSPLVDPI
-327 TKEIIGNICSM
+327 THEIIGDICSM

-359 FTQLIQSHIEEERRS
+359 FTQLIQSHIEDERRS

-392 FAANISNKA
+392 FASNISNKA
-401 KKISPEIEKNAD
+401 KKLSPEIEKNAD

-429 IKQLRPGSLD
+429 IKQLRPSSLD

-450 VNTWQKQYQDLKI
+450 VNTWQKQYQDLEI
-463 HLTIKG
+463 HLSIKG
-469 NIDHLN
+469 DLSHLN

-499 KTIKID
+499 KVIKIN
-505 LILNKKGYLDLSFS
+505 LGLNKKGLLELNFS
-519 DDGLGMDLSKIDQ
+519 DDGQGMDLKKVDQ

-541 QERMQSLNG
+541 QERIQSLNG

-558 NMGTQILIS
+558 NQGTQILIS
-567 VPILKKDMV
+567 APT

>member
-1 MNLRFRLNLLITVIL
+1 MNLRVRLNLLITVIL
-16 MIFLFSMGY
+16 LIFFVSMGY

-57 SQNPEWGYTH
+57 AQNPEWGYTH
-67 DVLKKFLEDL
+67 DVLKKFLEEL

-83 DIYLYSL
+83 DIYLYTL
-90 QGEILYHSPPSK
+90 QGELLYRSPPSK
-102 YRADDPPPPRW
+102 YRSDDSPPPKW
-113 FKNSLTPK
+113 FENSLTPK
-121 EQIDIRPIRYGKL
+121 EQIDTRAIRFGKL
-134 IVKTNPSGA
+134 IVKTNPTGA
-143 IKESWAKMYYFLW
+143 IRESWSKMHHFFW
-156 IAVIFF
+156 IAFVFF
-162 ILLNIVVYWML
+162 VFLNILVYWML
-173 GFWLKPLETMIQAI
+173 GFWLRPLKPMVDAI
-187 NKMDEGD
+187 NKMGEGD
-194 FAARLPSFKVPEF
+194 FSARLPNFNLPEF
-207 ASIATNFNRMGN
+207 AAIATNFNRMGN
-219 SLQSKVRENQRLAL
+219 SLQSSIRENQRLAL

-257 AEKIFGYTSAEILGK
+257 AEKIFGYTSKEILGK
-272 SAYVLTSKEFEDEL
+272 SAYVLTAKAQESEL
-286 RKNFQLIHKGKNSH
+286 RKNFQLIHKGKNIH

-312 MIDVAMSSSPLIDPI
+312 IVDVAISSSPLVDPI
-327 TKEIIGNICSM
+327 TNEIIGDICSM

-359 FTQLIQSHIEEERRS
+359 FTQLIQSHIEDERRS

-392 FAANISNKA
+392 FASNISNKA
-401 KKISPEIEKNAD
+401 KKLSPDIEKNAD

-429 IKQLRPGSLD
+429 IKQLRPSSLD

-463 HLTIKG
+463 HLSIKG
-469 NIDHLN
+469 DLSHLN

-499 KTIKID
+499 KVIEID
-505 LILNKKGYLDLSFS
+505 LVLNKRGLLELNFK
-519 DDGLGMDLSKIDQ
+519 DDGQGMDFKKVDQ

-541 QERMQSLNG
+541 QERIQSLNG

-558 NMGTQILIS
+558 NQGTQILIT
-567 VPILKKDMV
+567 VPT

>member
-1 MNLRFRLNLLITVIL
+1 MNLRVRLNLLITVIL
-16 MIFLFSMGY
+16 LIFLVSMGY

-57 SQNPEWGYTH
+57 AQNPEWGYTH
-67 DVLKKFLEDL
+67 DVLKKFLEEL

-83 DIYLYSL
+83 DIYLYTL
-90 QGEILYHSPPSK
+90 QGELLYRSPPSK
-102 YRADDPPPPRW
+102 YRSDDSPPPKW
-113 FKNSLTPK
+113 FENSLKPK
-121 EQIDIRPIRYGKL
+121 EQIDSRTIRFGKL
-134 IVKTNPSGA
+134 IVKTNPTGA
-143 IKESWAKMYYFLW
+143 IRESWAKMNHFFW
-156 IAVIFF
+156 IAFIFF
-162 ILLNIVVYWML
+162 IFLNILVYKML
-173 GFWLKPLETMIQAI
+173 GFWLRPLEPMVEAI
-187 NKMDEGD
+187 NKMGAGD
-194 FAARLPSFKVPEF
+194 FEARLPNFNLPEF
-207 ASIATNFNRMGN
+207 ATIATNFNRMGD
-219 SLQSKVRENQRLAL
+219 SLQASIRENQRLAL

-249 KISFWNAS
+249 NISFWNAS
-257 AEKIFGYTSAEILGK
+257 AEKIFGYSSKEILGK
-272 SAYVLTSKEFEDEL
+272 PAYILSSKADEKDL
-286 RKNFQLIHKGKNSH
+286 KKSFQLIHQGKYIH

-312 MIDVAMSSSPLIDPI
+312 VVNVALSASPLIDPI
-327 TKEIIGNICSM
+327 TNKIIGDICSM
-338 RDISEKKIAEE
+338 RDISEKKFAEE

-359 FTQLIQSHIEEERRS
+359 FTQLIQSHIEDERRS

-401 KKISPEIEKNAD
+401 KKLSPEIEKNAE

-463 HLTIKG
+463 HLSITG
-469 NIDHLN
+469 DLHQLN

-499 KTIKID
+499 KSIEIH
-505 LILNKKGYLDLSFS
+505 LAINKKGFLELNFS
-519 DDGLGMDLSKIDQ
+519 DDGKGMDLKKIDK

-541 QERMQSLNG
+541 QERIQSLHG

-558 NMGTQILIS
+558 NQGTQILIS
-567 VPILKKDMV
+567 IPTS

>member
-1 MNLRFRLNLLITVIL
+1 MNLRVRLNLLITVIL
-16 MIFLFSMGY
+16 LIFFVSMGY

-57 SQNPEWGYTH
+57 AQNPEWGYTH
-67 DVLKKFLEDL
+67 DVLKRFLEEL

-83 DIYLYSL
+83 DIYLYTL
-90 QGEILYHSPPSK
+90 QGELLYRSPPSK
-102 YRADDPPPPRW
+102 YRSDDSPPPKW
-113 FKNSLTPK
+113 FENSLKPK
-121 EQIDIRPIRYGKL
+121 EEIDSRTIRFGKL
-134 IVKTNPSGA
+134 IVKTNPTGA
-143 IKESWAKMYYFLW
+143 IRESWSKMHHFFW
-156 IAVIFF
+156 IAFIFF
-162 ILLNIVVYWML
+162 VFLNILVYWML
-173 GFWLKPLETMIQAI
+173 GFWLRPLKPMVDAI
-187 NKMDEGD
+187 NKMGEGD
-194 FAARLPSFKVPEF
+194 FSARLPHFNLPEF
-207 ASIATNFNRMGN
+207 AAIATNFNRMGN
-219 SLQSKVRENQRLAL
+219 SLQSNIRENQRLAL

-257 AEKIFGYTSAEILGK
+257 AERIFGYTSKEILGK
-272 SAYVLTSKEFEDEL
+272 SAFVLTVKAYESEL
-286 RKNFQLIHKGKNSH
+286 RKNFQLIHKGKNIH

-312 MIDVAMSSSPLIDPI
+312 IIDVAISASPLVDPI
-327 TKEIIGNICSM
+327 TNEIIGDICSM

-359 FTQLIQSHIEEERRS
+359 FTQLIQSHIEDERRS

-392 FAANISNKA
+392 FASNISNKA
-401 KKISPEIEKNAD
+401 KKLSPEIAKNAD

-429 IKQLRPGSLD
+429 IKQLRPSSLD

-463 HLTIKG
+463 HLSIKG
-469 NIDHLN
+469 DLSHLN

-499 KTIKID
+499 KAVEIS
-505 LILNKKGYLDLSFS
+505 LVLNKKGLLELNFS
-519 DDGLGMDLSKIDQ
+519 DDGQGMDLKKVDQ

-541 QERMQSLNG
+541 QERIQSLNG
-550 SFELISKK
+550 SFELISKNK
-558 NMGTQILIS
+558 QGTQILIS
-567 VPILKKDMV
+567 VPT

>member
-1 MNLRFRLNLLITVIL
+1 MNLRVRLNLLITVIL
-16 MIFLFSMGY
+16 LIFFVSMGY

-57 SQNPEWGYTH
+57 AQNPEWGYTH
-67 DVLKKFLEDL
+67 DVLKRFLEEL

-83 DIYLYSL
+83 DIYLYTL
-90 QGEILYHSPPSK
+90 QGELLYRSPPSK
-102 YRADDPPPPRW
+102 YRSDDSPPPKW
-113 FKNSLTPK
+113 FENSLKPK
-121 EQIDIRPIRYGKL
+121 EEIDSRTIRFGKL
-134 IVKTNPSGA
+134 IVKTNPTGA
-143 IKESWAKMYYFLW
+143 IKESWSKMHHFFW
-156 IAVIFF
+156 IAFIFF
-162 ILLNIVVYWML
+162 VFLNILVYWML
-173 GFWLKPLETMIQAI
+173 GFWLRPLKPMVDAI
-187 NKMDEGD
+187 NKMGEGD
-194 FAARLPSFKVPEF
+194 FSARLPHFNLPEF
-207 ASIATNFNRMGN
+207 AAIATNFNRMGN
-219 SLQSKVRENQRLAL
+219 SLQSNIRENQRLAL

-257 AEKIFGYTSAEILGK
+257 AERIFGYTSKEILGK
-272 SAYVLTSKEFEDEL
+272 SAFVLTVKAYESEL
-286 RKNFQLIHKGKNSH
+286 RKNFQLIHKGKNIH

-312 MIDVAMSSSPLIDPI
+312 IIDVAISASPLVDPI
-327 TKEIIGNICSM
+327 TNEIIGDICSM

-359 FTQLIQSHIEEERRS
+359 FTQLIQSHIEDERRS

-392 FAANISNKA
+392 FASNISNKA
-401 KKISPEIEKNAD
+401 KKLSPEIAKNAD

-429 IKQLRPGSLD
+429 IKQLRPSSLD

-463 HLTIKG
+463 HLSIKG
-469 NIDHLN
+469 DLNGLN

-499 KTIKID
+499 KAVEIS
-505 LILNKKGYLDLSFS
+505 LVLNKKGLLELNFS
-519 DDGLGMDLSKIDQ
+519 DDGQGMDLKKVDQ

-541 QERMQSLNG
+541 QERIQSLNG
-550 SFELISKK
+550 SFELISKNK
-558 NMGTQILIS
+558 QGTQILIS
-567 VPILKKDMV
+567 VPT

>member
-1 MNLRFRLNLLITVIL
+1 MNLRVRLNLLITAIL
-16 MIFLFSMGY
+16 LIFFVSMGY

-67 DVLKKFLEDL
+67 DVLKRFLEEL

-83 DIYLYSL
+83 NIYLYTL
-90 QGEILYHSPPSK
+90 QGELLYSSPPSK
-102 YRADDPPPPRW
+102 YRINDPPPPKW
-113 FKNSLTPK
+113 FETSLTPK
-121 EQIDIRPIRYGKL
+121 EVIDARTIRFGKL
-134 IVKTNPSGA
+134 IVKTNPTGA
-143 IKESWAKMYYFLW
+143 IKESWAKMNHFFL
-156 IAVIFF
+156 IACVFF
-162 ILLNIVVYWML
+162 VLLNIVVYWML
-173 GFWLKPLETMIQAI
+173 GFWLRPLEPMVEAI
-187 NKMDEGD
+187 TKMGEGD
-194 FAARLPSFKVPEF
+194 FEARLPNFDLPEF
-207 ASIATNFNRMGN
+207 AVIAKNFNRMGD
-219 SLQSKVRENQRLAL
+219 SLQSKIRENQRLAL

-257 AEKIFGYTSAEILGK
+257 AEKMFGYSPKEILGK
-272 SAYVLTSKEFEDEL
+272 SAYVLISKVHENEL
-286 RKNFQLIHKGKNSH
+286 RKSFQLIHKGKNIH

-312 MIDVAMSSSPLIDPI
+312 VVNVAISSSPLIDPI
-327 TKEIIGNICSM
+327 TNEIIGDICSM

-359 FTQLIQSHIEEERRS
+359 FTQLIQSHIEDERRS

-392 FAANISNKA
+392 FASNISNKA

-429 IKQLRPGSLD
+429 IKQLRPGALD

-450 VNTWQKQYQDLKI
+450 INNWQKQYEHLKI
-463 HLTIKG
+463 HLLIKG
-469 NIDHLN
+469 DLNHLN
-475 ETLNINI
+475 ESLNINF

-489 MNNVLKHSKA
+489 MNNALKHSQA
-499 KTIKID
+499 KTIKIN
-505 LILNKKGYLDLSFS
+505 LVLNKKGFLELNFS
-519 DDGLGMDLSKIDQ
+519 DDGQGMDLQKVDQ

-541 QERMQSLNG
+541 QERIQSLNG

-558 NMGTQILIS
+558 NQGTQILIS
-567 VPILKKDMV
+567 VPI

>member
-1 MNLRFRLNLLITVIL
+1 MSLRVRLNLLITVIL
-16 MIFLFSMGY
+16 LIFFISMGY

-57 SQNPEWGYTH
+57 AQNPEWGYTH
-67 DVLKKFLEDL
+67 DVLKKFLEEL

-90 QGEILYHSPPSK
+90 QGDLLYRSPPSK
-102 YRADDPPPPRW
+102 YRSDDFPPPKW
-113 FKNSLTPK
+113 FENSLTPK
-121 EQIDIRPIRYGKL
+121 EQIDTRAIRFGKL
-134 IVKTNPSGA
+134 VVKTNPTGA
-143 IKESWAKMYYFLW
+143 IRESWSKMHHFFW
-156 IAVIFF
+156 IAFIFF
-162 ILLNIVVYWML
+162 IFLNILVYWML
-173 GFWLKPLETMIQAI
+173 GFWLRPLEPMVEAI
-187 NKMDEGD
+187 NKMGAGD
-194 FAARLPSFKVPEF
+194 FEARLPNFNLPEF
-207 ASIATNFNRMGN
+207 ATIATNFNRMGD
-219 SLQSKVRENQRLAL
+219 SLQAKIRENQRLAL

-257 AEKIFGYTSAEILGK
+257 AEKIFGYSSKEILGK
-272 SAYVLTSKEFEDEL
+272 SAYVLTSKVYENEL
-286 RKNFQLIHKGKNSH
+286 RKNFQLIHKGKNIH

-312 MIDVAMSSSPLIDPI
+312 VVDIAISASPLIDPI
-327 TKEIIGNICSM
+327 TNKIIGDICSM

-359 FTQLIQSHIEEERRS
+359 FTQLIQSHIEDERRS

-392 FAANISNKA
+392 FASNISNKA
-401 KKISPEIEKNAD
+401 KKLSPEIEKNAE

-429 IKQLRPGSLD
+429 IKQLRPSSLD

-463 HLTIKG
+463 HLSIKG
-469 NIDHLN
+469 DLHHLN

-499 KTIKID
+499 KSIEIQ
-505 LILNKKGYLDLSFS
+505 LAINKKGFLELNFS
-519 DDGLGMDLSKIDQ
+519 DDGKGMDLKKIDQ

-541 QERMQSLNG
+541 QERIQSLHG

-558 NMGTQILIS
+558 NQGTQILIS
-567 VPILKKDMV
+567 IPTSYKDIN